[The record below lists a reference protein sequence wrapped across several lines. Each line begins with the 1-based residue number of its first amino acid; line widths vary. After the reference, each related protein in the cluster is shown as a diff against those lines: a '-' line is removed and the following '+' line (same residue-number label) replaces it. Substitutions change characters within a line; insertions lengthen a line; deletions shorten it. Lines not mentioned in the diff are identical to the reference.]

1 VSGGKAPPEA
11 PAAFS
16 RHRTGRKEQG
26 GSHKCASLIW
36 LLDQTNKPLWLFVCL
51 LNACFENK
59 PMKEP
64 ALPIVYMFFFFFPL

>member
-1 VSGGKAPPEA
+1 
-11 PAAFS
+11 
-16 RHRTGRKEQG
+16 
-26 GSHKCASLIW
+26 
-36 LLDQTNKPLWLFVCL
+36 L